1 MKSIRTGNAIMDVII
16 QVAVIAIIAAIIT
29 WILGALEAP
38 GIIAT
43 IIWILA
49 LVLIAMVI
57 LQLWRGGNVR
67 TSPRDT
73 PR

>member
-1 MKSIRTGNAIMDVII
+1 MDVIV
-16 QVAVIAIIAAIIT
+16 QVAVIAIVAAIIT
-29 WILGALEAP
+29 WILGMLEAP

-49 LVLIAMVI
+49 LVLIAMVV

-67 TSPRDT
+67 TSSRDVPR
-73 PR
+73 

>member
-1 MKSIRTGNAIMDVII
+1 MDVIV
-16 QVAVIAIIAAIIT
+16 QVAVIAIVAAIIT
-29 WILGALEAP
+29 WILGMLEAP

-49 LVLIAMVI
+49 LVLIAMVV

-67 TSPRDT
+67 TSGRDAPR
-73 PR
+73 